1 MKNTILTIMCGLLLG
16 SPMLTT
22 AQTNLK
28 DNPAYLRIDEVLDL
42 KQASPEVN
50 VNLPRFLLMN
60 ALSEFDNGPEDPFA
74 AAGINLPEIVKEVQ
88 LIRVV
93 IIESTPANRAHVD
106 SAVTALRQDL
116 ASKWNT
122 IVSIPEENIGVY
134 AVSDPSGEKLAG
146 LAVLIADDGDV
157 IIGNVV
163 GNLPLGKILKIAAQ
177 IQGPNGDLIRRAL
190 SEFTGM
196 GSESK
201 TDTGSADAAAKAKE

>member
-1 MKNTILTIMCGLLLG
+1 LL
-16 SPMLTT
+16 
-22 AQTNLK
+22 
-28 DNPAYLRIDEVLDL
+28 
-42 KQASPEVN
+42 
-50 VNLPRFLLMN
+50 N

-74 AAGINLPEIVKEVQ
+74 AAGINLTELVKEIQ
-88 LIRVV
+88 LIRVM

-116 ASKWNT
+116 TSKWNT
-122 IVSIPEENIGVY
+122 VVSIPEENIGVY

-196 GSESK
+196 ASQTQTESAPAE
-201 TDTGSADAAAKAKE
+201 SAAKAKE